1 MGERRMVSDR
11 DKFETQLLRLDA
23 PQTGAIPLGLH
34 EMRPP
39 SGDRRLPPAL
49 LLHGATFA
57 AALFDLP
64 RPGYSLMAALAASG
78 RTVYALDVRGYGTS
92 VGGVMDEPPQTHP
105 PFAGV
110 EEAVQDIAAAV
121 SFVCRRCATPAVD
134 LVGFSWSTI
143 TAARYAGA
151 HPQTVR
157 RLALY
162 APLFAERNP
171 SWLDRIAD
179 ARDRSRLAPAF
190 GAYRLVTAANVIER
204 WNNDLPGG
212 DPGLFRDDGIAELV
226 FETLAA
232 LDPRSPLQVPRAF
245 RCPNGALADL
255 VEVFSGRPLHD
266 PAKLSMPV
274 LLVRGA
280 QDTTSTATDAQ
291 RLLEAIASPVK
302 RYRVIAPGSHFL
314 CIERNRTKLYDELDD
329 FLAPE

>member
-11 DKFETQLLRLDA
+11 DKFETQLLRIGA
-23 PQTGAIPLGLH
+23 PQAGFIPLGLH

-39 SGDRRLPPAL
+39 SGDRRLPPVL

-64 RPGYSLMAALAASG
+64 RPGYSLMAALAAAG

-92 VGGVMDEPPQTHP
+92 VGGVMDQPPETHP

-110 EEAVQDIAAAV
+110 EEAAQDIAAAV
-121 SFVCRRCATPAVD
+121 SFVCRRCAAPAVD

-143 TAARYAGA
+143 LAARYAGA
-151 HPQTVR
+151 HPRTVR

-179 ARDRSRLAPAF
+179 ARDRSRLAPGF
-190 GAYRLVTAANVIER
+190 GAYRLVTAASVVER

-212 DPGLFRDDGIAELV
+212 DPGLFREDGIAELV

-232 LDPRSPLQVPRAF
+232 LDPRSPLKVPRAF

-255 VEVFSGRPLHD
+255 MEVFNGRPLYD
-266 PAKLSMPV
+266 PAKLAMPV
-274 LLVRGA
+274 LLIRGA

-314 CIERNRTKLYDELDD
+314 CIERNRARLYDELND